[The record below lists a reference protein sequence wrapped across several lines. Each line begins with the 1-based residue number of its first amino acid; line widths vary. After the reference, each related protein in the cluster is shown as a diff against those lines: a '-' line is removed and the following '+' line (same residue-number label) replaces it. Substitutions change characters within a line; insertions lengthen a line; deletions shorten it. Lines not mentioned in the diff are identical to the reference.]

1 MNNGVT
7 GTIDITEDNDV
18 TGTISVTFHPHVTA
32 KSVSPPQPSH
42 EEVVRSDCATIGSSQ
57 DRLEMLR
64 SGIPVEPLGIEHM
77 DWVQEPEDEIFLGRM
92 VSTNDFYYKNDDAT
106 APIEQSPNDV
116 TMGRLR
122 IT

>member
-1 MNNGVT
+1 M
-7 GTIDITEDNDV
+7 
-18 TGTISVTFHPHVTA
+18 
-32 KSVSPPQPSH
+32 
-42 EEVVRSDCATIGSSQ
+42 IGSSQ

-92 VSTNDFYYKNDDAT
+92 VSANNFYYENDDT
-106 APIEQSPNDV
+106 AMPIEPSPNDI
-116 TMGRLR
+116 TMGRLQ

>member
-1 MNNGVT
+1 M
-7 GTIDITEDNDV
+7 
-18 TGTISVTFHPHVTA
+18 
-32 KSVSPPQPSH
+32 
-42 EEVVRSDCATIGSSQ
+42 IGSSQ

-77 DWVQEPEDEIFLGRM
+77 DWVKEAEDGIVLRCV
-92 VSTNDFYYKNDDAT
+92 VSAKDIYYKNDNAT

-116 TMGRLR
+116 MMGCLK